1 MTAKEILAFIT
12 EVGIV
17 PIVRAATADAATS
30 AVEAIYNGGIRA
42 AEITMTVPGAL
53 HALEKTADRFGDK
66 LVLGAGTVLD
76 PETARACMLAGA
88 QFFVTPNL
96 RVSTI
101 EMAKRYSKVICPGAL
116 TPTEILTAWE
126 AGADVVKVFPC
137 GNVGGP
143 KYIKALKGPFP
154 HIEMIP
160 TGGVNLET
168 TPEFLKAGACAVAV
182 GSELADPKS
191 LREGRFDVIEE
202 RTRQYLAAVAKARAD
217 MAAAARA

>member
-1 MTAKEILAFIT
+1 MTSKEILAFIT

-17 PIVRAATADAATS
+17 PIVRTS
-30 AVEAIYNGGIRA
+30 SAEGAIQAVEAIYAGGIRA

-53 HALEKTADRFGDK
+53 HALEKLADRFGGK

-88 QFFVTPNL
+88 EFFVTPSL
-96 RVSTI
+96 RLATI

-116 TPTEILTAWE
+116 TPTEVLTAWE
-126 AGADVVKVFPC
+126 AGADAVKIFPC

-154 HIEMIP
+154 QIEMIP

-168 TPEFLKAGACAVAV
+168 TGDFLKAGACAVAV
-182 GSELADPKS
+182 GGELVDAKTVK
-191 LREGRFDVIEE
+191 EGRFDIIEN
-202 RTRQYLAAVAKARAD
+202 RAHQYLAAIAKARAE
-217 MAAAARA
+217 MHV

>member
-17 PIVRAATADAATS
+17 PVVRTS
-30 AVEAIYNGGIRA
+30 SAEGAIQSVEALYRGGVRA
-42 AEITMTVPGAL
+42 AEITMTVPGAIR
-53 HALEKTADRFGDK
+53 ALEKVADRFGDK
-66 LVLGAGTVLD
+66 IMLGAGTVLD

-88 QFFVTPNL
+88 EFFVTPSL

-101 EMAKRYSKVICPGAL
+101 ELVKRYSKVICPGAL
-116 TPTEILTAWE
+116 TPTEVLTAWE
-126 AGADVVKVFPC
+126 SGADVVKIFPC

-154 HIEMIP
+154 QIEMIP

-168 TPEFLKAGACAVAV
+168 AGEFLKAGACAVAV
-182 GSELADPKS
+182 GGELVDAKS
-191 LREGRFDVIEE
+191 VKEGKFEVIEE
-202 RTRQYLAAVAKARAD
+202 RAKQYLALISKARSE
-217 MAAAARA
+217 MKAAAA